1 MKLKAALLV
10 GMLEVAAWLLPCAP
24 VELLEVVLEVVP
36 CAPVVL
42 LEVRTLATFELLEL
56 VKSACSVEVGACP
69 PR

>member
-24 VELLEVVLEVVP
+24 VELLEVVLEV
-36 CAPVVL
+36 
-42 LEVRTLATFELLEL
+42 RTLATFELLEL

>member
-24 VELLEVVLEVVP
+24 VELLEVVLELCTV
-36 CAPVVL
+36 
-42 LEVRTLATFELLEL
+42 ATFELLEL
-56 VKSACSVEVGACP
+56 VKSACSVEVGACS